1 MARKS
6 ISPRL
11 PKGLLGF
18 SCRVWY
24 NLSCQLIVV
33 RLDKKPSRC
42 IYLQKRALQMTITL
56 QLILFAFNIPV
67 PFILDATTILCIY
80 GWGLSKYQV
89 GIILGLCKRDY
100 RIVFS
105 IMTVSVS
112 DTPSILRI
120 SSIHL
125 LMSVIA
131 GAAIIAA
138 ISYWPVIS

>member
-1 MARKS
+1 
-6 ISPRL
+6 
-11 PKGLLGF
+11 
-18 SCRVWY
+18 
-24 NLSCQLIVV
+24 
-33 RLDKKPSRC
+33 
-42 IYLQKRALQMTITL
+42 MTITL
-56 QLILFAFNIPV
+56 QLILFA
-67 PFILDATTILCIY
+67 
-80 GWGLSKYQV
+80 SKYTGRLYTACYNNIVYLWMGFVQIS
-89 GIILGLCKRDY
+89 GRYYLRLMQERDY

-125 LMSVIA
+125 LMSTIA